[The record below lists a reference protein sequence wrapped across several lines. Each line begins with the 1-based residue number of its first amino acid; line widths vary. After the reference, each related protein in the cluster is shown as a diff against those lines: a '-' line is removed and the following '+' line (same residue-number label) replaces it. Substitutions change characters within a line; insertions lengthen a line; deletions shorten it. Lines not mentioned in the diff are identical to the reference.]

1 MFRPTSKP
9 ARAAA
14 KAAAVSLSAVAACAA
29 TPAALAS
36 AAPASAPAGTVT
48 RAPAPDEATGD
59 DGTAGTAG
67 PHDVVFVQTS
77 GEDGNRVVA
86 YTRTSEG
93 TLREAGSYETR
104 GDGGRLRG
112 AEAADG
118 RQASQGSLA
127 YVPEESILIAANS
140 GSGTV
145 SVFEVDGPKLT
156 LRQVTPSGGGFPASI
171 AVHGGIAYVLNAGTG
186 GSVQGF
192 TIDGPR
198 LEPIAGSRRE
208 LGLSTDRSQL
218 QYTRTPGQAGFTDD
232 GSRLVVTTKANGSLQ
247 VFDVDDDGLLSAE
260 PVTND
265 RSPSAP
271 FAFTTA
277 ENGRLVVADG
287 TNTVDTFTLWKDN
300 TVQPAD
306 STDTGEMGTGRIAR
320 DGGTVYVSHSGSD
333 ALTAYQVDDAGRLTP
348 AGRTATGAG
357 PTDLAVSPAGDYLY
371 VQTSENGGVETY
383 RIGPDGGLTR
393 TGTTIVPG
401 AVGGEGIVAP

>member
-14 KAAAVSLSAVAACAA
+14 KAAAVSLSAVTACAA

-36 AAPASAPAGTVT
+36 AAPDGARPAVQQ
-48 RAPAPDEATGD
+48 RAPGD
-59 DGTAGTAG
+59 QDAARGTEG

-77 GEDGNRVVA
+77 AEDGNTIVA
-86 YTRTSEG
+86 YTRTAEG
-93 TLREAGSYETR
+93 TLVKAGSYATR
-104 GDGGRLRG
+104 GDGGRLNG
-112 AEAADG
+112 SEVDH
-118 RQASQGSLA
+118 QASQGSLA
-127 YVPEESILIAANS
+127 YDPDENILIAANS

-145 SVFEVDGPKLT
+145 SVFEVDGPRLT

-171 AVHGGIAYVLNAGTG
+171 AVHDGIAYVLNAGTG

-208 LGLSTDRSQL
+208 LGLSTDRGPL
-218 QYTRTPGQAGFTDD
+218 QYVKTPGQVGFTDD
-232 GSRLVVTTKANGSLQ
+232 GARLIVTTKANGSMQ

-265 RSPSAP
+265 QAP
-271 FAFTTA
+271 GVPFSFVTD
-277 ENGRLVVADG
+277 EGGRIVVADAS
-287 TNTVDTFTLWKDN
+287 NKVNTFTLWKDN
-300 TVQPAD
+300 TLKPAD
-306 STDTGEMGTGRIAR
+306 SADTGEMATCWIAR
-320 DGGTVYVSHSGSD
+320 DGSTVYVSNAGSD
-333 ALTAYQVDDAGRLTP
+333 SLSAFEVDEAGRLTP
-348 AGRTATGAG
+348 AGRTPTGAG

-371 VQTSENGGVETY
+371 VQTGETGGLETY

-393 TGTTIVPG
+393 TDAVTVPN

>member
-14 KAAAVSLSAVAACAA
+14 KAAAVSLSAVTACAA

-36 AAPASAPAGTVT
+36 AVPAPAGTVA
-48 RAPAPDEATGD
+48 RQPAPGEETESG
-59 DGTAGTAG
+59 GTAG
-67 PHDVVFVQTS
+67 PHDVVFVQT
-77 GEDGNRVVA
+77 GAEDGNRIVA
-86 YTRTSEG
+86 YTRTPEG
-93 TLREAGSYETR
+93 TLREEGSYATGGE
-104 GDGGRLRG
+104 GGRLAG
-112 AEAADG
+112 AGSDG
-118 RQASQGSLA
+118 HQASQGALA
-127 YVPEESILIAANS
+127 YDPEEGILIAANS
-140 GSGTV
+140 GNGTV
-145 SVFEVDGPKLT
+145 SVFEVDGVRLT
-156 LRQVTPSGGGFPASI
+156 LRQVTPSGGGFPAGI
-171 AVHGGIAYVLNAGTG
+171 AVHDGIAYVLNAGTG

-208 LGLSTDRSQL
+208 LGLSTDRGPL
-218 QYTRTPGQAGFTDD
+218 QYARTPGQVGFTDD
-232 GSRLVVTTKANGSLQ
+232 GSRLIVTTKTNGSLQ

-271 FAFTTA
+271 FAFVTG
-277 ENGRLVVADG
+277 EDGRLVVADAA
-287 TNTVDTFTLWKDN
+287 NTVDTFTLWKDN

-306 STDTGEMGTGRIAR
+306 SADTGEMGTGRIAR
-320 DGGTVYVSHSGSD
+320 NGATVYVSHSGSD
-333 ALTAYQVDDAGRLTP
+333 ALSAYRVDADGALTA

-371 VQTSENGGVETY
+371 VQTAETGGLETY

-393 TGTTIVPG
+393 TGTTTVPN

>member
-14 KAAAVSLSAVAACAA
+14 KAAAVSLSAVTACAA
-29 TPAALAS
+29 TPATLAS
-36 AAPASAPAGTVT
+36 AAPAPVGTVARQPVPGEET
-48 RAPAPDEATGD
+48 E
-59 DGTAGTAG
+59 AGTAG

-77 GEDGNRVVA
+77 GEKGNQVVA
-86 YTRTSEG
+86 YTRTTDG
-93 TLREAGSYETR
+93 NLREQGSYETR
-104 GDGGRLRG
+104 GEGGRLRG
-112 AEAADG
+112 AEADG
-118 RQASQGSLA
+118 HQASQGSLA
-127 YVPEESILIAANS
+127 YDPREGILIAANS

-145 SVFEVDGPKLT
+145 SVFEVDGAKLT

-171 AVHGGIAYVLNAGTG
+171 AVHDGVAYVLNAGTG

-208 LGLSTDRSQL
+208 LGLSTDRGPL
-218 QYTRTPGQAGFTDD
+218 QYTRTPGQVGFTDD

-265 RSPSAP
+265 LAPSAP
-271 FAFTTA
+271 FAFTTG
-277 ENGRLVVADG
+277 EDGRLVVADA
-287 TNTVDTFTLWKDN
+287 TNAVDTFTLWKDD
-300 TVQPAD
+300 TVRRVDTA
-306 STDTGEMGTGRIAR
+306 DTGEMGTGRIAR
-320 DGGTVYVSHSGSD
+320 NGGTVYVSHAGSD
-333 ALTAYQVDDAGRLTP
+333 ALTAYQVDASGRLTSL
-348 AGRTATGAG
+348 GRTATGAG

-393 TGTTIVPG
+393 TGTTTVPD

>member
-14 KAAAVSLSAVAACAA
+14 KAAAVSLSAVTVCAA

-36 AAPASAPAGTVT
+36 AAPAPAGTVA
-48 RAPAPDEATGD
+48 RQPAPDEAA
-59 DGTAGTAG
+59 GTDGTAG
-67 PHDVVFVQTS
+67 PHDIVFVQTS
-77 GEDGNRVVA
+77 GEEGNRVVA
-86 YTRTSEG
+86 YTRTPEG
-93 TLREAGSYETR
+93 TLREAGSYATR
-104 GDGGRLRG
+104 GEGGRLRG
-112 AEAADG
+112 TEADG
-118 RQASQGSLA
+118 YQASQGSLA
-127 YVPEESILIAANS
+127 YVPEESLLIAANS

-145 SVFEVDGPKLT
+145 SVFEVDGAKLT

-171 AVHGGIAYVLNAGTG
+171 AVHGGIAYVLNAGSG

-208 LGLSTDRSQL
+208 LGLSTDRSPL
-218 QYTRTPGQAGFTDD
+218 QYTRTPGQVGFTDD
-232 GSRLVVTTKANGSLQ
+232 GSRLIVTTKANGSLQ

-265 RSPSAP
+265 LAPSAP
-271 FAFTTA
+271 FAFVTD
-277 ENGRLVVADG
+277 EDGRLVVADA
-287 TNTVDTFTLWKDN
+287 TNTVDTFTLWKDD
-300 TVQPAD
+300 TVHPVD
-306 STDTGEMGTGRIAR
+306 SVDTGEMGTGRIAR
-320 DGGTVYVSHSGSD
+320 DGGVVYVSHTGSD
-333 ALTAYQVDDAGRLTP
+333 ALTAYRVAADGHLTP

-371 VQTSENGGVETY
+371 VQTTEAGAVETY

-393 TGTTIVPG
+393 TGTTTVPD

>member
-14 KAAAVSLSAVAACAA
+14 KAAAVSLSAVTACAA

-36 AAPASAPAGTVT
+36 AARAGARRHGDPGARAGRGDGRRRNRGDRRGTTSSSCRPPARTATGSSRT
-48 RAPAPDEATGD
+48 PAPPRARC
-59 DGTAGTAG
+59 A
-67 PHDVVFVQTS
+67 
-77 GEDGNRVVA
+77 
-86 YTRTSEG
+86 
-93 TLREAGSYETR
+93 AGSYETR

-218 QYTRTPGQAGFTDD
+218 QYSTPGQAGFTDD